1 MCCVLR
7 PWRRWSFGMRLAWRR
22 WSFGLAWWALIR
34 RNNYIFARL
43 KSGARIGLHDLV
55 QVILDIFLAQL
66 IW

>member
-1 MCCVLR
+1 
-7 PWRRWSFGMRLAWRR
+7 MRLAWRR